1 MNGGKKTVV
10 IGVTGSIAAYKI
22 CELTSLL
29 KKAGADVHIA
39 MTKNATRFVAPL
51 TFETLS
57 NNAVTVD
64 EFKEKVAYDVEHIS
78 LAKKADLFVVAPAT
92 ANFIGKYANGIAD
105 DFLTTTVM
113 AALAPVLI
121 APAMNTAMLDS
132 AANQSNT
139 ALLEKR
145 GVTFIYGGCGKLACG
160 DIGRGRMAEVNDLF
174 DKIMSMLEVKRDY
187 EGKKVLVTAGATV
200 EDIDRVRFISN
211 YSSGKMGCAVADA
224 AAARGASVTLIAG
237 KIKVAPQNPDIKII
251 NVKSTIDMFE
261 AVKKEMAGKDIII
274 KAAAPADYRVEKQA
288 DNKIKSADLTLKLA
302 KNPDI
307 AEYIGKHK
315 GKTKLVVF
323 CAETENLV
331 ENAKAKLIKKNADM
345 VVAND
350 VTKEGA
356 GFETDTNI
364 VTIIDKNTETA
375 YDIMSKQAVAN
386 IILDRLNEI

>member
-1 MNGGKKTVV
+1 MDNIKKTVV

-22 CELTSLL
+22 CELTSRL
-29 KKAGADVHIA
+29 KKAGFDVHIA
-39 MTKNATRFVAPL
+39 MTKNAARFVAPL

-64 EFKEKVAYDVEHIS
+64 EFKEKVVFDVEHIS

-92 ANFIGKYANGIAD
+92 ANFIGKYAAGIAD

-113 AALAPVLI
+113 ATRAPVLI

-132 AANQSNT
+132 AAVQSNI

-145 GVTFIYGGCGKLACG
+145 GVSFIYGGCGKLACG
-160 DIGRGRMAEVNDLF
+160 DTGRGRLAETKDLF
-174 DKIMSMLEVKRDY
+174 DKIMSMPDVRRDY
-187 EGKKVLVTAGATV
+187 AGKNALVTAGATV

-211 YSSGKMGCAVADA
+211 YSSGKMGCAVAEA
-224 AAARGASVTLIAG
+224 FAARGASVTLVAG
-237 KIKVAPQNPDIKII
+237 NMKVRPQNPAVKII
-251 NVKSTIDMFE
+251 EVKSTLDMFE
-261 AVKKEMAGKDIII
+261 AVKKEMKGADYIV
-274 KAAAPADYRVEKQA
+274 KAAAPADYRIEKQA
-288 DNKIKSADLTLKLA
+288 PNKLKGGDISLKLT

-307 AEYIGKHK
+307 AEYVGKNK
-315 GKTKLVVF
+315 GKARLVIF
-323 CAETENLV
+323 CAETENLI
-331 ENAKAKLIKKNADM
+331 ENAKAKLLKKNADM

-356 GFETDTNI
+356 GFDTDTNI
-364 VTIIDKNTETA
+364 VTIIDKNGETA

-386 IILDRLNEI
+386 VILDRLL